1 MKAPALSKS
10 QPSPPFGPSAGVS
23 AKPWL
28 AVDEVSASLGIGV
41 THLYALWKKG
51 RGPHR
56 LRIGRRVFVTPDA
69 LKAWIAGAGARQSP
83 RSRACP
89 APSRLTARAALQSTS
104 TPAHRAR
111 GEANS
116 RTP

>member
-10 QPSPPFGPSAGVS
+10 QPSPPCGLAADTS

-41 THLYALWKKG
+41 THLYALWKEG

-69 LKAWIAGAGARQSP
+69 LKAWIAELEHEQATRAEPARHLP
-83 RSRACP
+83 
-89 APSRLTARAALQSTS
+89 
-104 TPAHRAR
+104 
-111 GEANS
+111 G
-116 RTP
+116 